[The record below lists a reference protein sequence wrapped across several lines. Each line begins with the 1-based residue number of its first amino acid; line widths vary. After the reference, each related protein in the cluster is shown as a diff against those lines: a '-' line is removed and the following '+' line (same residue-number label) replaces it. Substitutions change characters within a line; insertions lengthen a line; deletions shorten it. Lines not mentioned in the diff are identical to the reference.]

1 MMGDGFRVMKFQTA
15 LAALCMAA
23 APFCLSN
30 CGSSTELTTH
40 NEVSVGQQ
48 LSDLQRAYSQGII
61 TEKEYERLKKA
72 LIKRYD

>member
-1 MMGDGFRVMKFQTA
+1 MGDGFRVMKFQIV

-23 APFCLSN
+23 APFCLTS

-48 LSDLQRAYSQGII
+48 LSDLQHAYSQGII

>member
-1 MMGDGFRVMKFQTA
+1 MVDGFRVMKFQIV
-15 LAALCMAA
+15 LAALCMAV
-23 APFCLSN
+23 APFCLTN

-48 LSDLQRAYSQGII
+48 LSDLQRAHNEGII
-61 TEKEYERLKKA
+61 NESEYNRLKKA

>member
-1 MMGDGFRVMKFQTA
+1 MVDGFGVMKFQIV

-23 APFCLSN
+23 APFCLTN

-48 LSDLQRAYSQGII
+48 LSDLQRAHNEGII
-61 TEKEYERLKKA
+61 NESEYNRLKKA